1 MADHNLNEM
10 INRQKILVV
19 GDLMLDRYWKGSVNR
34 ISPEAPV
41 PIIDINLCEDK
52 PGGAANVAK
61 NLSDFGMDVTLVG
74 IIGKDEAADNLKR
87 NISSFDIKLLPIVDP
102 NIRTTLKLRIIDGN
116 KQLLR
121 IDHEDINA
129 STKTDDLNKNI
140 MSCINNFDGIIF
152 SDYDKGVVKPVIKN
166 ILTICR
172 ENEIKTFIDPK
183 GDSFD
188 CYKYSFLLKPN
199 KKEFEV
205 IMGKSNNR
213 EEFVKKGKIML
224 NDLSL
229 EYLLVT
235 EGKDGMTLFS
245 SNKVEHFDAL
255 KQDVFDVTGAGDTV
269 ISILTACYL
278 SGEDISKS
286 VEYSNTAASLSVQK
300 LGSTSVSQDE
310 LFNG

>member
-1 MADHNLNEM
+1 M

-61 NLSDFGMDVTLVG
+61 NLSDFGMEVTLVG
-74 IIGKDEAADNLKR
+74 IIGKDEAADDLKR
-87 NISSFDIKLLPIVDP
+87 NISSLDIKFLPIIDP
-102 NIRTTLKLRIIDGN
+102 NIRTTLKLRVIDRN
-116 KQLLR
+116 KQLIR

-129 STKTDDLNKNI
+129 SSKIDDLNKSI
-140 MSCINNFDGIIF
+140 MSYINDFDGIIF

-166 ILTICR
+166 TLDYCKK
-172 ENEIKTFIDPK
+172 NNIKTFIDPK
-183 GDSFD
+183 GTSFD
-188 CYKYSFLLKPN
+188 CYKNSFLLKPN
-199 KKEFEV
+199 LKEFEI
-205 IMGKSNNR
+205 IMGKSTNK
-213 EEFVKKGKIML
+213 EEFIKKGKMML
-224 NDLSL
+224 SNLSL

-245 SNKVEHFDAL
+245 NNKVEHFQAL
-255 KQDVFDVTGAGDTV
+255 QQDVFDVTGAGDTV
-269 ISILTACYL
+269 ISILTACFL
-278 SGEDISKS
+278 SGEDITKS
-286 VEYSNTAASLSVQK
+286 VDYSNTAASLSVQK

-310 LFNG
+310 LFNV